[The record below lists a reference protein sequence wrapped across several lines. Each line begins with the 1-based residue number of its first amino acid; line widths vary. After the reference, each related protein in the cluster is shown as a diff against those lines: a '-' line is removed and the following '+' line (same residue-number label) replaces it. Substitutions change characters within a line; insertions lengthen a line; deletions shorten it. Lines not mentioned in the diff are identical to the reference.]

1 MCSYETS
8 QRSNRAILSWKVREV
23 DILIQ
28 EKWLL
33 MTGKDANNA
42 TLQLLYQQ
50 DQSVNQNMGPC
61 DSSAA

>member
-1 MCSYETS
+1 MQLWNLTKFQPSYFELDVTE
-8 QRSNRAILSWKVREV
+8 L

-50 DQSVNQNMGPC
+50 DQGVNQNMGPC

>member
-1 MCSYETS
+1 MQLWNLTTLQPSYFE
-8 QRSNRAILSWKVREV
+8 LEVREV

-33 MTGKDANNA
+33 MTGKDASNA

-50 DQSVNQNMGPC
+50 DQGVNQNMGPC
-61 DSSAA
+61 DSSTA

>member
-1 MCSYETS
+1 MQLWNLTKFQLSYFEFGVTEL
-8 QRSNRAILSWKVREV
+8 N
-23 DILIQ
+23 ILIQ

-33 MTGKDANNA
+33 MTGEDANNA

-50 DQSVNQNMGPC
+50 DQGVNKNMGPC